1 VPLAA
6 GGCPL
11 GAQRVL
17 GIGDD
22 AFVVPRGVV
31 RIGVWGSWTSF
42 DEVYVSRPDGRTRG
56 DAAPFG
62 ARLSLDSL
70 GAMQIPALVPVERG
84 LRALTGDSAL
94 TLSIGQTR
102 VSADATTITTPVA
115 AEIGLA
121 GRFSVGV
128 MVPYVV
134 TRASVVL
141 NANGGGG
148 ESANV
153 GFNPALGSEEAR
165 AANAALAAQFEDA
178 STRLQGA
185 LASCDADPAA
195 VGCDVLIAR
204 RDEALTLIA
213 GSGQFVAGVAR
224 IYGTSGG
231 SSPAPLVPL
240 ASAPAQRAIEERV
253 AAFRAAYA
261 SFNVGDGITATGPV
275 GAPVALGAA
284 GVQSVLTEPLFGVR
298 ADSLRTVERAH
309 VGDIEL
315 AAKIKL
321 LDSFG
326 SDAAAR
332 LSPGGFNY
340 RAAVTGVV
348 RLGTGQPSL
357 PDDLIDVG
365 RGDGQNDLEVRSAL
379 DLLFGRRF
387 WASVIGRY
395 VYQQGDEQ
403 VVRITDRPD
412 VAIVPYFRRQLV
424 ERKLGNY
431 YELEA
436 SPRFVFSDYL
446 SVGGH
451 YVYRQKAE
459 DRYSGR
465 FAVDSATT
473 GFGAIDVDASVLN
486 AGTEQTEHRVGG
498 GVAFSTVAAY
508 TRGLARVPLELTY
521 LHYTTA
527 RGTGGNLPK
536 RSFDQLQLRIYTPIF
551 GGPR

>member
-1 VPLAA
+1 VASAA
-6 GGCPL
+6 GGDPL

-31 RIGVWGSWTSF
+31 RIGVSGSWTSF
-42 DEVYVSRPDGRTRG
+42 DEVYVSRPAGETSG

-62 ARLSLDSL
+62 ARLSLDTL
-70 GAMQIPALVPVERG
+70 GAAQIPALVPVERG
-84 LRALTGDSAL
+84 LRALTGDPAL

-102 VSADATTITTPVA
+102 VSADATTITTPFA
-115 AEIGLA
+115 AEFGLA
-121 GRFSVGV
+121 GRLSVGV

-134 TRASVVL
+134 TRTSVVL
-141 NANGGGG
+141 DANAGGGQ
-148 ESANV
+148 SANV
-153 GFNPALGSEEAR
+153 GFNPALGSEEAQ
-165 AANAALAAQFEDA
+165 AANAALAAQLDDA
-178 STRLQGA
+178 STRLRGA
-185 LASCDADPAA
+185 LASCDAHPVAA
-195 VGCDVLIAR
+195 GCDALIAR
-204 RDEALTLIA
+204 RDEALALIE
-213 GSGQFVAGVAR
+213 GTGQFAAGVAR
-224 IYGTSGG
+224 IYGTGAG
-231 SSPAPLVPL
+231 SSPSPLVPL
-240 ASAPAQRAIEERV
+240 ASAPAQRAVEERV

-261 SFNVGDGITATGPV
+261 SFNLGDVIIASGPV
-275 GAPVALGAA
+275 GAPVALGAV
-284 GVQSVLTEPLFGVR
+284 GVQSVLAEPLFGVR
-298 ADSLRTVERAH
+298 ADSLRSVERAH

-315 AAKIKL
+315 AAKLKL

-326 SDAAAR
+326 SDPAAR

-348 RLGTGQPSL
+348 RLGTGQPNL
-357 PDDLIDVG
+357 PDDLTDVG
-365 RGDGQNDLEVRSAL
+365 RGDGQNDLEVRSAV

-395 VYQQGDEQ
+395 VYQLADEE

-424 ERKLGNY
+424 ERKLGDY

-436 SPRFVFSDYL
+436 NPRVVFNDYL
-446 SVGGH
+446 SVGAH
-451 YVYRQKAE
+451 YLYRRKAE
-459 DRYSGR
+459 DEYRGR
-465 FAVDSATT
+465 FAIDSATT
-473 GFGAIDVDASVLN
+473 GFGAIDLDASVLN

-498 GVAFSTVAAY
+498 GVAFSTVAAHN
-508 TRGLARVPLELTY
+508 RGRARVPLELTY

-527 RGTGGNLPK
+527 RGIGGNLPK
-536 RSFDQLQLRIYTPIF
+536 RSFDQIQLRVYTRIF

>member
-1 VPLAA
+1 LVA
-6 GGCPL
+6 GGPL

-22 AFVVPRGVV
+22 AFVVPRGVF
-31 RIGVWGSWTSF
+31 RIGVSGSWTSF
-42 DEVYVSRPDGRTRG
+42 DEVYVSRPNGETSG

-62 ARLSLDSL
+62 ARLSLDTL
-70 GAMQIPALVPVERG
+70 GAAQIPALAPVERG
-84 LRALTGDSAL
+84 LRALTGDPAL
-94 TLSIGQTR
+94 TLSVGQTR
-102 VSADATTITTPVA
+102 ASADATTITTPVA
-115 AEIGLA
+115 AELGLA
-121 GRFSVGV
+121 GRLSVGV

-134 TRASVVL
+134 TRTSVVL
-141 NANGGGG
+141 DANADGGP
-148 ESANV
+148 SANV

-165 AANAALAAQFEDA
+165 AANAALAAQFAEA
-178 STRLQGA
+178 SALLGGA
-185 LASCDADPAA
+185 LTSCDADPAA

-204 RDEALTLIA
+204 RDEALALIEGA
-213 GSGQFVAGVAR
+213 GQFAAGVAQ
-224 IYGTSGG
+224 IYGTGAG

-261 SFNVGDGITATGPV
+261 SFGVGDVITAPGPV

-284 GVQSVLTEPLFGVR
+284 GVQSVLSEPLFGVR

-309 VGDIEL
+309 VGDIEV
-315 AAKIKL
+315 AAKLKL

-326 SDAAAR
+326 SDPAAR
-332 LSPGGFNY
+332 LSPSGFNY

-357 PDDLIDVG
+357 PDDLTDVG

-395 VYQQGDEQ
+395 VYQQADEQ
-403 VVRITDRPD
+403 VVRIAERPD

-436 SPRFVFSDYL
+436 NPRFVFNDYL

-451 YVYRQKAE
+451 YLYRQKGE
-459 DRYSGR
+459 DEYSGR
-465 FAVDSATT
+465 FVVDSATT
-473 GFGAIDVDASVLN
+473 GVGAIDLDAGVLN
-486 AGTEQTEHRVGG
+486 AGTGQTEHRVGG

-508 TRGLARVPLELTY
+508 NRGRARVPLELTY

-536 RSFDQLQLRIYTPIF
+536 RSFDQIQLRVYTRIF